1 MTAGRLQETAMLD
14 LILRFS
20 PFMAMAMVVCTNH
33 FIQHRRQQ
41 LRIEREA
48 GKLASLLTV
57 ELKSLVEHYRD
68 ILGLLDGGKSVLPL
82 RGSGQ
87 VFRAHVGRLTGLLE
101 EEALVP
107 LVACH
112 AHHERIEAQMQACV
126 KPNAGFSLRVELDD
140 VLVARLAERLGA
152 GCDLAETAIAAL
164 AADPH
169 DVARRPL
176 SWSSAWAFWREPRVI
191 SYGDAL

>member
-1 MTAGRLQETAMLD
+1 MLD

-20 PFMAMAMVVCTNH
+20 PFMAMALVVCTNH
-33 FIQHRRQQ
+33 FIHHRRQQ
-41 LRIEREA
+41 RRIEREA
-48 GKLASLLTV
+48 CRLASLLTV

-87 VFRAHVGRLTGLLE
+87 VFRANVGRLTGLM
-101 EEALVP
+101 EEAVLVP

-112 AHHERIEAQMQACV
+112 AHHERIEALMQACV

-140 VLVARLAERLGA
+140 VLVMRLAERLGA
-152 GCDLAETAIAAL
+152 GCDLADTAIAAL
-164 AADPH
+164 AAEP
-169 DVARRPL
+169 RPPAGRQL
-176 SWSSAWAFWREPRVI
+176 LRSSPWGFWREPRVI
-191 SYGDAL
+191 GYGDAL

>member
-1 MTAGRLQETAMLD
+1 MLD
-14 LILRFS
+14 LMLRFS

-41 LRIEREA
+41 RRIEREA
-48 GKLASLLTV
+48 CRLASLLTV
-57 ELKSLVEHYRD
+57 ELKSLIEHYRD

-87 VFRAHVGRLTGLLE
+87 VFRANIGRLTGLLE
-101 EEALVP
+101 EEATVP

-112 AHHERIEAQMQACV
+112 AHHERIEALMQACV
-126 KPNAGFSLRVELDD
+126 KPNAGFSLRVELDGQ
-140 VLVARLAERLGA
+140 LVMRLAERLDA
-152 GCDLAETAIAAL
+152 GCDLADTAIAAL
-164 AADPH
+164 AADPR
-169 DVARRPL
+169 DVVRQPL
-176 SWSSAWAFWREPRVI
+176 SWSSAWGFWREPRVI